1 MNAYLAN
8 VINAAAMIILSVWGY
23 FSSINPSKTAFI
35 PVLLGVILLVLS
47 QGVKAE
53 SKAQAHAAVI
63 ITLLAFIALFK
74 PLMGAMDRGDNA
86 AAIRVGIM
94 LLTNLVALVYFI
106 RSFIAARK
114 ARG

>member
-1 MNAYLAN
+1 MNTYLAN

-23 FSSINPSKTAFI
+23 FSSITPSKTAFI
-35 PVLLGVILLVLS
+35 PTILGVILLVLS

-53 SKAQAHAAVI
+53 NKAQAHAAVI

-86 AAIRVGIM
+86 AALRVGLM
-94 LLTNLVALVYFI
+94 LLTNLVALIYFI

>member
-1 MNAYLAN
+1 MNPYLAN
-8 VINAAAMIILSVWGY
+8 VINGGAMIILSLWGY
-23 FSSINPSKTAFI
+23 FSSSSPSKTAFI
-35 PVLLGVILLVLS
+35 PTILGVILLVLS

-86 AAIRVGIM
+86 ATIRIGIM
-94 LLTNLVALVYFI
+94 LLTNLIALIYFV

>member
-8 VINAAAMIILSVWGY
+8 LINAAAMIILAVWGY
-23 FSSINPSKTAFI
+23 FSSISPSKTAFI
-35 PVLLGVILLVLS
+35 PVVLGVILLVLS

-74 PLMGAMDRGDNA
+74 PFMGAMDRGDNA
-86 AAIRVGIM
+86 ATIRVGIM
-94 LLTNLVALVYFI
+94 LLTNLVALIYFI